1 MLTGRPSS
9 KNLGNNDE
17 KTSKSG
23 GQDMPSSY
31 SIQLSE
37 NDSEAEQEVLSK
49 EIEKITRSMIG
60 SSITRISSQKD
71 RYKLKIC

>member
-1 MLTGRPSS
+1 MLAGRTSS
-9 KNLGNNDE
+9 KHLPNNDE
-17 KTSKSG
+17 NTPKSG
-23 GQDMPSSY
+23 GKDLRSSY
-31 SIQLSE
+31 SIQLSD
-37 NDSEAEQEVLSK
+37 NDSEAEQEFLSK